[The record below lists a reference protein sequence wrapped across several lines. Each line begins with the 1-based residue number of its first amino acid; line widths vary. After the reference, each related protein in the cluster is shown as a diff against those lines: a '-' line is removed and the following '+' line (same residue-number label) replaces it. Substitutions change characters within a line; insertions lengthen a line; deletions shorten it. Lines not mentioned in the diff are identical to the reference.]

1 MFIAPLRAKV
11 TTSAYSTEFSQVF
24 LDWASA
30 SLEGEY
36 KIIMEKDDGIK
47 LVFISEDDMTSYL
60 LSWTEEPSYHL
71 NNVILP
77 IIRRVMPNIIAQDI
91 IGVQPMTAPS
101 ASIFALKAKYFDKDE
116 P

>member
-11 TTSAYSTEFSQVF
+11 TTSAYSTEFSQEF

-36 KIIMEKDDGIK
+36 KIIPKDDGIK
-47 LVFISEDDMTSYL
+47 LVFVSEDDMTSYL

-71 NNVILP
+71 NKVILP
-77 IIRRVMPNIIAQDI
+77 IVRRVMPNIIAQDI

-101 ASIFALKAKYFDKDE
+101 ASIFALKAKYLDKDD
-116 P
+116 